1 MSKRLSSEEKTRLIL
16 TIKDLFGEAV
26 NLHAFLQSK
35 LDKVLPGVS
44 GIRDIRIQTKL
55 VLDRAETEGWLAEL
69 LTELRAEYPE
79 DESILN
85 SFRSLFPERTRG
97 RGPERRVNNLS
108 FDYPAVMRRKSWEL
122 ENRICRIEID
132 YGLGMSPTG
141 TGFLVGPD
149 LVLTNYHVL
158 KPIFLGDVTIDQ
170 VYFSFDRKMSE
181 DGLTMGNVNTVKAA
195 PGNPVLS
202 QSPDTDEDRQG
213 YDLGQSWGQDHLDFA
228 LIKLAV
234 PMGNARPGT
243 KSIAGEGQHTRG
255 WVNIPTTAVSSKPG
269 HKLIIYQHPGGDLLR
284 EAVGQFLSPSVF
296 NASDSRFRY
305 TTNTETGSSGAPCF
319 NSEWK
324 LVGIHHYGDPINPVA
339 AYNQG
344 IPIDKIRARLEADG
358 VAIQAYA
365 DKIGSGRESIRDT
378 IGPGFEAVT
387 ASNLDLD
394 EFSKIAE
401 RVVRKL
407 PQAEGKSDQERIK
420 LILKE
425 ALRRGKLKQLLESA
439 EHELP
444 NDAALHQLIQSF
456 KEVHKDPCET
466 ILLKGYRLFFNRK
479 NFRNAIRR
487 LDEPTEPQTVYIQG
501 EPKSGHS
508 QTFWYL
514 HYLKEN
520 SDLLD
525 ELVLLDLREISQEE
539 EISEGKLFFTRP
551 VVAGLIFKAL
561 GLPEEEWDDEYKSRD
576 FCNAL
581 IGAMKNET
589 RRFALVLDGFRHA
602 GSMTENLVYD
612 MIQMMVKKVDR
623 ELSNFHIFL
632 VDFQSDLDPEV
643 QHHIT
648 TDELEVISQDEL
660 LDGIQALYEMRE
672 KKFPGRTYTEDD
684 IARTY
689 LEITRESGETEFL
702 AGDLA
707 PQDVKIARSLLN

>member
-1 MSKRLSSEEKTRLIL
+1 MANRLTSQEKTRLIL
-16 TIKDLFGEAV
+16 TVRDLFGETE
-26 NLHAFLQSK
+26 NLHDFLESK
-35 LDKVLPGVS
+35 LERSLPGTS
-44 GIRDIRIQTKL
+44 RIRDIRIRTK
-55 VLDRAETEGWLAEL
+55 VMLDEAENEGWLAEL
-69 LTELRAEYPE
+69 LTELRAGFPE

-85 SFRSLFPERTRG
+85 AYRRLFPRNRRRSG
-97 RGPERRVNNLS
+97 AERRVNNMN
-108 FDYPAVMRRKSWEL
+108 FDYPAVMRRKSWEI

-132 YGLGMSPTG
+132 YGLGMTPTG
-141 TGFLVGPD
+141 TGFLIGPD

-158 KPIFLGDVTIDQ
+158 KPVFLGEVPMKK
-170 VYFSFDRKMSE
+170 VYFSFDRKMSA
-181 DGLTMGNVNTVKAA
+181 DGLTLGNAITVQAVA
-195 PGNPVLS
+195 DNPVLS
-202 QSPDTDEDRQG
+202 HSPGTPED
-213 YDLGQSWGQDHLDFA
+213 DLGLDLDQSWGEDEFDFA
-228 LIKLAV
+228 VVKLSLR
-234 PMGNARPGT
+234 MGETRPGT
-243 KSIAGEGQHTRG
+243 QTKAADGQASRG
-255 WVNIPTTAVSSKPG
+255 WVNIPPAEVSSKPG

-284 EAVGQFLSPSVF
+284 EAVGQFLTPSVF
-296 NASDSRFRY
+296 NASGSRFRY
-305 TTNTETGSSGAPCF
+305 TTNTEAGSSGAPCF
-319 NSEWK
+319 NHEWK
-324 LVGIHHYGDPINPVA
+324 LVGIHHYGDPINDIA
-339 AYNQG
+339 RYNQG
-344 IPIDKIRARLEADG
+344 IPIDKIRARMEADG
-358 VAIQAYA
+358 VPIEQFEDNIA
-365 DKIGSGRESIRDT
+365 SGRESIRE
-378 IGPGFEAVT
+378 IISPEIEAVV
-387 ASNLDLD
+387 AGNLDLD

-401 RVVRKL
+401 KVVTNL
-407 PQAEGKSDQERIK
+407 PDAEGKSDSERIK
-420 LILKE
+420 TILKE
-425 ALRRGKLKQLLESA
+425 ALRRGKLKRLLETT

-444 NDAALHQLIQSF
+444 DDQALHQLIQNF
-456 KEVHKDPCET
+456 TEVHDDPCEA

-479 NFRNAIRR
+479 NFRDAVRR

-561 GLPEEEWDDEYKSRD
+561 GLPEEEWDEEYKSRD

-632 VDFQSDLDPEV
+632 VDFQSALDPEV
-643 QHHIT
+643 HNHIT

-660 LDGIQALYEMRE
+660 LDGIQSLYVMRE
-672 KKFPGRTYTEDD
+672 KKFPGRTFTDED

-689 LEITRESGETEFL
+689 LELTRGKGQTEFL
-702 AGDLA
+702 AGELS